1 MLTQAL
7 MIGMTPEQFWDESP
21 SLFFNYL
28 HAYERRKKN
37 EYEAEIEKMNL
48 NAWLEGMYMCS
59 ALRANPVMGKGKPY
73 PEKPIELKKSDTHPE
88 TESAEKKA
96 EERKKVAMAQMIQFE
111 QYAKLYNQTYFN
123 KEEGE

>member
-7 MIGMTPEQFWDESP
+7 IIGMTPEQFWDESP

-28 HAYERRKKN
+28 HAYERRKKS

-48 NAWLEGMYMCS
+48 NAWLEGTYMCA
-59 ALRANPVMGKGKPY
+59 ALRANPVLGKRKEY
-73 PEKPIELKKSDTHPE
+73 PKKPIELNKPKPDPE
-88 TESAEKKA
+88 ITSAEKKA
-96 EERKKVAMAQMIQFE
+96 EERRKVATAQMIQFE
-111 QYAKLYNQTYFN
+111 QYAKLYNKTYFN